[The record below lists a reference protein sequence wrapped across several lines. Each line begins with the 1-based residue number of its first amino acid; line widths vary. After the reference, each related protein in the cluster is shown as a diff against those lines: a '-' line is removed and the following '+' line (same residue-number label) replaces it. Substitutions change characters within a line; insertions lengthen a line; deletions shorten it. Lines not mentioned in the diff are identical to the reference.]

1 MKTRGVGALRP
12 ARRGAI
18 DRSTARPIDRP
29 ARLSIDRRRC
39 FERDARGRLRV
50 EAVGARARSG
60 RGSRRGSAPAR
71 SGAIDRAR
79 VRESVVVAFDRRGGG
94 VGGVSRR
101 KDAGADGGSGSR
113 RRHSSSVERRE
124 RWRRGRCRAPRVG
137 RRCPFAMP
145 WMRTKKSSRRLRHCS
160 RERRRADR
168 VFARRTPCP
177 RRRA

>member
-18 DRSTARPIDRP
+18 DRSTDRPIDRR

-50 EAVGARARSG
+50 EAVGARAEWTREP
-60 RGSRRGSAPAR
+60 SRFRARAFGGDRPSAR
-71 SGAIDRAR
+71 SRIGGRR
-79 VRESVVVAFDRRGGG
+79 VRPPRGG